1 MTKRY
6 GKIKEEE
13 RLEQAIAAREITK
26 TIMDYGVSQYQI
38 AKIIYLL
45 SLELE
50 NRDMTDVIVS
60 TIKEVLDENTDTDD
74 TVLSGESEIIV
85 R

>member
-1 MTKRY
+1 MKTY
-6 GKIKEEE
+6 GKIKDEA
-13 RLEQAIAAREITK
+13 RLEQAIIARDIAK

-50 NRDMTDVIVS
+50 DRELSDDLITVV
-60 TIKEVLDENTDTDD
+60 KEAL
-74 TVLSGESEIIV
+74 GESSEEESEENKIIV

>member
-1 MTKRY
+1 MKTY
-6 GKIKEEE
+6 GKIKDEA
-13 RLEQAIAAREITK
+13 RLEQAIIARDIAK

-50 NRDMTDVIVS
+50 DRELSDDLITVVR
-60 TIKEVLDENTDTDD
+60 EALGEN
-74 TVLSGESEIIV
+74 SEKESEENKIIV

>member
-1 MTKRY
+1 MKTY
-6 GKIKEEE
+6 GKIKDEN
-13 RLEQAIAAREITK
+13 RLEQAIIARDIAK

-50 NRDMTDVIVS
+50 DRELSDDLITVVR
-60 TIKEVLDENTDTDD
+60 EALGEN
-74 TVLSGESEIIV
+74 SEEESEENKIIV

>member
-1 MTKRY
+1 MTKTY
-6 GKIKEEE
+6 GKIKQEE
-13 RLEQAIAAREITK
+13 RLEQSIAAREITK

-38 AKIIYLL
+38 AKIVYLL

-50 NRDMTDVIVS
+50 DRNMS
-60 TIKEVLDENTDTDD
+60 DD
-74 TVLSGESEIIV
+74 IITVLASVLEKETEKNSEENKIIV

>member
-1 MTKRY
+1 MKTY
-6 GKIKEEE
+6 GKIKDEA
-13 RLEQAIAAREITK
+13 RLEQAIIARDIAK

-50 NRDMTDVIVS
+50 NRDAADGILAVV
-60 TIKEVLDENTDTDD
+60 KELLGEEESSEQENN
-74 TVLSGESEIIV
+74 EIIM

>member
-1 MTKRY
+1 MIKKY
-6 GKIKEEE
+6 GKLKEEK
-13 RLEQAIAAREITK
+13 RLEQSIVAREITK

-50 NRDMTDVIVS
+50 DRELSDDII
-60 TIKEVLDENTDTDD
+60 TIIQSVLEENSDEETEETK
-74 TVLSGESEIIV
+74 IIT

>member
-1 MTKRY
+1 MKTY
-6 GKIKEEE
+6 GKIKDEA
-13 RLEQAIAAREITK
+13 RLEQAIIARDIVK

-50 NRDMTDVIVS
+50 DRELSDDLITVV
-60 TIKEVLDENTDTDD
+60 KEALGEN
-74 TVLSGESEIIV
+74 SEEQSEENKIIV

>member
-1 MTKRY
+1 MKTY
-6 GKIKEEE
+6 GKIKDEA
-13 RLEQAIAAREITK
+13 RLEQAIIARDIAK

-50 NRDMTDVIVS
+50 DRELSDDLIIVV
-60 TIKEVLDENTDTDD
+60 KEALGEN
-74 TVLSGESEIIV
+74 SEEQSEENKIIV

>member
-1 MTKRY
+1 MKTY
-6 GKIKEEE
+6 GKIKDEA
-13 RLEQAIAAREITK
+13 RLEQAIVARDIAK

-50 NRDMTDVIVS
+50 DRELSDDLITVVR
-60 TIKEVLDENTDTDD
+60 EALGEN
-74 TVLSGESEIIV
+74 SEEQSEENKIIV

>member
-1 MTKRY
+1 MKTY
-6 GKIKEEE
+6 GKIKDEA
-13 RLEQAIAAREITK
+13 RLEQAIVARDIAK

-50 NRDMTDVIVS
+50 DRELSDDLITVVNDALGENSEDES
-60 TIKEVLDENTDTDD
+60 DENK
-74 TVLSGESEIIV
+74 IIV

>member
-1 MTKRY
+1 MKTY
-6 GKIKEEE
+6 GKIKDEA
-13 RLEQAIAAREITK
+13 RLEQAIVARDIAK

-50 NRDMTDVIVS
+50 DRELSDDLITVVR
-60 TIKEVLDENTDTDD
+60 EALGEN
-74 TVLSGESEIIV
+74 SEEESEENKIIV